1 MKFLLIDT
9 NGYQFKSK
17 ITEIETTFTLS
28 GLPRK
33 MTMKLLLIALLV
45 ASLSAKS
52 KWSLIEVKDDAGVE
66 DKGKTED
73 QNDGSETPLVE
84 PGKKGK
90 DYGSGI
96 AITNSAALTNSA
108 LFDELLLDGE
118 RKHKEDR
125 KREIIC
131 RCPRGQG
138 LPYQHRFCCSRE
150 QVRQHAKRNS

>member
-1 MKFLLIDT
+1 M
-9 NGYQFKSK
+9 G
-17 ITEIETTFTLS
+17 TFTLS

-33 MTMKLLLIALLV
+33 MTMKLLLIALLL

-52 KWSLIEVKDDAGVE
+52 KWSLIEVEDEAGVE

-90 DYGSGI
+90 DYGSGDGI
-96 AITNSAALTNSA
+96 NDYSIRLRPNGPLGHLAITNSA
-108 LFDELLLDGE
+108 LFDDFFLDGE

-138 LPYQHRFCCSRE
+138 LPDQ
-150 QVRQHAKRNS
+150 

>member
-28 GLPRK
+28 GLPR
-33 MTMKLLLIALLV
+33 TMAMKFLLIALLV
-45 ASLSAKS
+45 ASLSAKP
-52 KWSLIEVKDDAGVE
+52 KWSLIEVEDEAGVE

-90 DYGSGI
+90 DYGSGDGI
-96 AITNSAALTNSA
+96 KPAITNSALIH
-108 LFDELLLDGE
+108 ELLLDGE

-150 QVRQHAKRNS
+150 QVRQLAKRTLG

>member
-90 DYGSGI
+90 DYS
-96 AITNSAALTNSA
+96 AITNSALIH
-108 LFDELLLDGE
+108 ELLLDGE

-150 QVRQHAKRNS
+150 QVRQLAKRTLG

>member
-1 MKFLLIDT
+1 M
-9 NGYQFKSK
+9 GKSK

-33 MTMKLLLIALLV
+33 MTMELRTKEKLKTRMMGLKHLWSSQAKRTMDQAGINDY
-45 ASLSAKS
+45 SAPS
-52 KWSLIEVKDDAGVE
+52 
-66 DKGKTED
+66 
-73 QNDGSETPLVE
+73 
-84 PGKKGK
+84 
-90 DYGSGI
+90 
-96 AITNSAALTNSA
+96 ITNSALTG
-108 LFDELLLDGE
+108 LLLDGE

-150 QVRQHAKRNS
+150 QIM

>member
-1 MKFLLIDT
+1 M
-9 NGYQFKSK
+9 G
-17 ITEIETTFTLS
+17 TFTLS

-52 KWSLIEVKDDAGVE
+52 KWSLIEVEDDAGVE

-84 PGKKGK
+84 PGKKDHGPGDGIN
-90 DYGSGI
+90 DYS
-96 AITNSAALTNSA
+96 APSITNSALTG
-108 LFDELLLDGE
+108 LLLDGE

-150 QVRQHAKRNS
+150 QVRQLAKRTL